1 MSGKAQTLN
10 EWRKEDVCRWKNTC
24 NGAFI
29 AKFNFGLMRNP
40 YKFLVYLNREN
51 YQKSGADYRSFD
63 SLKEAKD
70 AGNGVSELGLIDIAG
85 TR

>member
-1 MSGKAQTLN
+1 MAQRAN
-10 EWRKEDVCRWKNTC
+10 AWRKEDACRWQNTS

-29 AKFNFGLMRNP
+29 AKFNFGLKRNP
-40 YKFLVYLNREN
+40 FKFLVYLNREN

-85 TR
+85 KR

>member
-1 MSGKAQTLN
+1 MSSLAQRAN
-10 EWRKEDVCRWKNTC
+10 AWRKEDACRWQNTS

-29 AKFNFGLMRNP
+29 AKFNFGLKRNP
-40 YKFLVYLNREN
+40 FKFLVYLNREN

-70 AGNGVSELGLIDIAG
+70 AGNDVSELELIDIAG
-85 TR
+85 KR